1 MEEQIGNTNIY
12 YDSFE
17 YYDAI
22 SKYYN
27 LLVQYSLF
35 VHNNLNNSNT
45 NALFIYK
52 KGLTLINNIYSQI
65 LLYTKNIDLAYY
77 NVQKSYYFFIE
88 YINQIEEIDN
98 MSLDLTIN
106 DSIIFVYKKTI
117 YNLDQEF
124 IKTFVEKN
132 AQINED
138 LIQIKTVFI
147 KINTVFHQLYKFIFL
162 TNEEYTI
169 DTFKKDIKKL
179 HKHLFI
185 FEHDSFEFNPML
197 QILDNYSISLEK

>member
-45 NALFIYK
+45 NALFIYE

-162 TNEEYTI
+162 TNKEYTI

>member
-45 NALFIYK
+45 NALFIYE

-88 YINQIEEIDN
+88 YINQIEEIDT

-147 KINTVFHQLYKFIFL
+147 KINTVFYQLYKYMFL
-162 TNEEYTI
+162 ANEEYTI

-185 FEHDSFEFNPML
+185 FEDDSFEFNPML

>member
-162 TNEEYTI
+162 TNKEYTI